1 MDPITQGALGAS
13 AGQLI
18 KKHHSTA
25 AVSLMAALA
34 GMSAD
39 LDVLIRS
46 ETDPLLFLQY
56 HRHFTHSFFFI
67 PFGALLCALFLH
79 EFIGKRNQFAFKESY
94 LFCFAG
100 YATHALLDACTTYGT
115 LLFWPFSNER
125 IAWNNIA
132 VVDLFYTLPILFG
145 LYLGIKK
152 QSPWPARILVLW
164 ILLYPAY
171 GFLQKNKA
179 EEAAKLFLQA
189 QHQPVPYDL
198 SAKPSL
204 GSLVLWKIV
213 YESEGYFH
221 VDAVHV
227 GLFENVS
234 DAMYYPGDKILKLD
248 LSRDFPW
255 LDKHSQQAKDV
266 ERFSWFSAGYVAKDD
281 GALTGLSNRVID
293 IRYSS
298 VPNEINPLWSIGLKP
313 EASFYEHASYDN
325 HRDTSKA
332 AREKF
337 MKMLFGKPLND

>member
-34 GMSAD
+34 GMSPD

-56 HRHFTHSFFFI
+56 HRHFTHSLFFI
-67 PFGALLCALFLH
+67 PFGALFCALFLH
-79 EFIGKRNQFAFKESY
+79 EFIGKRNKFSFKESY

-115 LLFWPFSNER
+115 LLLWPFSDER
-125 IAWNNIA
+125 FAWNNIA
-132 VVDLFYTLPILFG
+132 VVDFFYTLPILFG

-152 QSPWPARILVLW
+152 QSPWPARFLLLW

-171 GFLQKNKA
+171 GWLQKNKA
-179 EEAAKLFLQA
+179 EEAAYAYLQT
-189 QHQPVPYDL
+189 QNKNDIIEL

-204 GSLVLWKIV
+204 GNLVLWKIV
-213 YESEGYFH
+213 YQREGYFH
-221 VDAVHV
+221 VDAVRV
-227 GLFENVS
+227 GLFEKAS
-234 DAMYYPGDKILKLD
+234 DALYYPGDSIQKLD
-248 LSRDFPW
+248 VKRDFPW
-255 LDKHSQQAKDV
+255 LDQNSQQATDI
-266 ERFSWFSAGYVAKDD
+266 ERFRWFSAGYVAKDD
-281 GALTGLSNRVID
+281 GALTGKTNRIID
-293 IRYSS
+293 VRYSS
-298 VPNEINPLWSIGLKP
+298 VPNEIHPLWSIGLNP
-313 EASFYEHASYDN
+313 EAQIFEHATYDN
-325 HRDTSKA
+325 HRDTSKE

-337 MKMLFGKPLND
+337 FNMLLGKSLNP